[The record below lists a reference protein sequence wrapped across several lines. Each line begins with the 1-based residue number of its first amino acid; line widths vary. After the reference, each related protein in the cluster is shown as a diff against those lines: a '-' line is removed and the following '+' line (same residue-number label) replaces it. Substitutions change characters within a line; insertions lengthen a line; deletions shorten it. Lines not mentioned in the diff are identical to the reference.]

1 MTHQDVQVLETGA
14 DPPLQH
20 YLRPLATLPYG
31 DLGTQSCLDC
41 VSSPFLQYASIMGMG
56 TLLSFRFPICRLCS
70 NTHTQEITGVTGNG
84 NYFHLSNVGRISAY
98 LYLPTFL
105 ISNGI

>member
-20 YLRPLATLPYG
+20 YLRLLATLPYG

-41 VSSPFLQYASIMGMG
+41 VLSPFLQYASIMGYF
-56 TLLSFRFPICRLCS
+56 SFRFPVCRLCS
-70 NTHTQEITGVTGNG
+70 NTHTHTEEITGVTGNG

-98 LYLPTFL
+98 FYLPTFL